1 MFQMIE
7 GPKEYIG
14 ARPNGP
20 YAFVDPS
27 DLSAYNATEW
37 LFLYAL
43 DAVETH
49 GSRWEDFGDAQGI
62 LSAYALMF
70 LDDET
75 GEIHEQELQV
85 KDITQRGEAILNA
98 AVRGQDVEA
107 LFETWRDDLYDEA
120 NKPQ

>member
-1 MFQMIE
+1 MYQMIE

-20 YAFVDPS
+20 YAFADPN

-37 LFLYAL
+37 LYQYAL

-62 LSAYALMF
+62 LSAYVLMF
-70 LDDET
+70 RDDET

-98 AVRGQDVEA
+98 AVRGQDVGA
-107 LFETWRDDLYDEA
+107 LFETWRDELYDEA
-120 NKPQ
+120 NKPH